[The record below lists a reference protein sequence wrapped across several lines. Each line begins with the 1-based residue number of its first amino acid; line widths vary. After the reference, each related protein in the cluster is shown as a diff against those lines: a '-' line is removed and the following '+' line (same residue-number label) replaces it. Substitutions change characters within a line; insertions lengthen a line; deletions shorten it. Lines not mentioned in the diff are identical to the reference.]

1 MILKFDFQRD
11 EVSFFLLLSHPT
23 ALSCIYRG
31 CCGQIR
37 QIVVVDKGV
46 IQTIGVVMDG
56 FFHDSHAALSS
67 FGFGVGVAS
76 GSGFGF
82 PFFL

>member
-11 EVSFFLLLSHPT
+11 EVSFFLLLSHST
-23 ALSCIYRG
+23 ALSCICRG
-31 CCGQIR
+31 CYGQIR
-37 QIVVVDKGV
+37 QIVVIDKGV
-46 IQTIGVVMDG
+46 VQTVSVVMDG
-56 FFHDSHAALSS
+56 IFHGSHAALSS